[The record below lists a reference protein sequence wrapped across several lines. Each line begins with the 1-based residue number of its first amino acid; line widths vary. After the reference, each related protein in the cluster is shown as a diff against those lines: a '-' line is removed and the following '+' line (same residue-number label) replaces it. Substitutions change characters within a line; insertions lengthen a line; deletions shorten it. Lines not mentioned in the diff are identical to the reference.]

1 MFVKYIS
8 RTRKA
13 KLLFSLFK
21 LFTIYLPK
29 CNLKQAAP
37 VHYESGGSHFKS
49 ANLCKSAEEFMYCLI
64 LLVYPDGDNI
74 ISVKK
79 FLLVYFQ
86 EKYVGCG

>member
-37 VHYESGGSHFKS
+37 VHYESVGGKS
-49 ANLCKSAEEFMYCLI
+49 LQKCQFMQICRRI
-64 LLVYPDGDNI
+64 
-74 ISVKK
+74 
-79 FLLVYFQ
+79 
-86 EKYVGCG
+86 YVLFNTFGVPRR